1 MNQKNAV
8 SKLIE
13 ARAANSAKP
22 KPENDVAQELETVS
36 SEPPQPNVGTDRE
49 RRQQAIREAH
59 AKVWEQRRMRE
70 R

>member
-22 KPENDVAQELETVS
+22 KPENDAAQEQEVVL
-36 SEPPQPNVGTDRE
+36 SEPPQPNTSRAQ
-49 RRQQAIREAH
+49 RQESIKLAH
-59 AKVWEQRRMRE
+59 EKVWEKRRNGE

>member
-13 ARAANSAKP
+13 ARASNSAKA
-22 KPENDVAQELETVS
+22 KPENDAAQELETVS
-36 SEPPQPNVGTDRE
+36 SEQPQPNVGTSRAQ
-49 RRQQAIREAH
+49 RQQAIKEAH
-59 AKVWEQRRMRE
+59 EKVWEQRRMRE

>member
-22 KPENDVAQELETVS
+22 KPENNAAQELETVP
-36 SEPPQPNVGTDRE
+36 SEPPQPNVGTSRAQ
-49 RRQQAIREAH
+49 RQEAIKEAH
-59 AKVWEQRRMRE
+59 ARVWEQRRMRE

>member
-22 KPENDVAQELETVS
+22 KSENDAAQELETVP
-36 SEPPQPNVGTDRE
+36 SEQPQPNVGTSRAQ
-49 RRQQAIREAH
+49 RQQAIREAH
-59 AKVWEQRRMRE
+59 EKVWEERRKRK

>member
-22 KPENDVAQELETVS
+22 KPENDVAPELSPVP
-36 SEPPQPNVGTDRE
+36 SEPPQPNVGTSRAQ
-49 RRQQAIREAH
+49 RQESIKEQHR
-59 AKVWEQRRMRE
+59 KVWERRMRE